1 MVDKDSEF
9 YFDLHKKQYQLY
21 LFLKHVGT
29 ASWQNINRKC
39 NELISSCT
47 SDFKSKYGNYPI
59 YKLFT
64 PLIKTGIIDSII
76 QNNDKVYVISKN
88 TQLFSKEEINIC
100 DFDIRSHFLIS
111 EKKDESNFEYRGKQI
126 MNRFPSFKSIISNW
140 NSNYI
145 VNGMYYIRKDGYYLS
160 NLPSHLQYNCIY
172 KEDTRPYTPMFF
184 FDEISNKGFQ
194 IPANDE
200 DYLNLVRLYIRLN
213 KNLSETIVYNSET
226 KELYF
231 NAYNE
236 IPVVIYRALIMQ
248 DIKQLSNL
256 AIYTDNRNDIP
267 FTNISPSIYKNILRI
282 FEIDYK

>member
-29 ASWQNINRKC
+29 ASWQNINRIC
-39 NELISSCT
+39 NELISSST
-47 SDFKSKYGNYPI
+47 SDIKSKYGNYPI

-64 PLIKTGIIDSII
+64 PLIKTGIIDSVIE
-76 QNNDKVYVISKN
+76 NNNKVYAVSKN
-88 TQLFSKEEINIC
+88 TQLFSQEDLNLNN
-100 DFDIRSHFLIS
+100 FDIRSHFLIS
-111 EKKDESNFEYRGKQI
+111 EKKNESNFEYMGKQI
-126 MNRFPSFKSIISNW
+126 MNRFPNFKSIISNW
-140 NSNYI
+140 KSNYI
-145 VNGMYYIRKDGYYLS
+145 VNGTYYIRKDGYYLS
-160 NLPSHLQYNCIY
+160 NLPSQLQYNCIY

-184 FDEISNKGFQ
+184 FEEISNKGFQ
-194 IPANDE
+194 IPENDE
-200 DYLNLVRLYIRLN
+200 DLLNLIRLYIRLH
-213 KNLSETIVYNSET
+213 KNFNETITYNSDT

-236 IPVVIYRALIMQ
+236 IPTVIYRALVIQ
-248 DIKQLSNL
+248 DIKQLTNL
-256 AIYTDNRNDIP
+256 KIYTDNRENIP

>member
-29 ASWQNINRKC
+29 ASWQNINRIC
-39 NELISSCT
+39 NELISSST
-47 SDFKSKYGNYPI
+47 SDIKSKYGNYPI

-64 PLIKTGIIDSII
+64 PLIKTGIIDSVIE
-76 QNNDKVYVISKN
+76 NNNKVYAVSKN
-88 TQLFSKEEINIC
+88 TQLFSQEYLNLNN
-100 DFDIRSHFLIS
+100 FDIRSHFLIS
-111 EKKDESNFEYRGKQI
+111 EKKNESNFEYMGKQI
-126 MNRFPSFKSIISNW
+126 MNRFPYFKSIISNW
-140 NSNYI
+140 KSNYI
-145 VNGMYYIRKDGYYLS
+145 VNGTYYIRRDGYYLS
-160 NLPSHLQYNCIY
+160 NLPSQLQYNCIY

-184 FDEISNKGFQ
+184 FEEISNKGFQ
-194 IPANDE
+194 IPENDE
-200 DYLNLVRLYIRLN
+200 DLLNLVRLYIRLH
-213 KNLSETIVYNSET
+213 KNFNETITYNSDT

-236 IPVVIYRALIMQ
+236 IPTVIYRALVMQ
-248 DIKQLSNL
+248 DIKQLTNL
-256 AIYTDNRNDIP
+256 KIYTDNRENIP

>member
-29 ASWQNINRKC
+29 ASWQNINRIC
-39 NELISSCT
+39 NELISSST
-47 SDFKSKYGNYPI
+47 SDIKSKYGNYPI

-64 PLIKTGIIDSII
+64 PLIKTGIIDSVIE
-76 QNNDKVYVISKN
+76 NNNKVYAVSKN
-88 TQLFSKEEINIC
+88 TQLFSQEDLNLN

-111 EKKDESNFEYRGKQI
+111 EKKNESNFEYMGKQI
-126 MNRFPSFKSIISNW
+126 MNRFPNFKSIISNW
-140 NSNYI
+140 KSNYI
-145 VNGMYYIRKDGYYLS
+145 LNGTYYIRRDGYYLS
-160 NLPSHLQYNCIY
+160 NLPSQLQYNCIY

-184 FDEISNKGFQ
+184 FEEISNKGFQ
-194 IPANDE
+194 IPENDE
-200 DYLNLVRLYIRLN
+200 DLLNLVRLYIRLH
-213 KNLSETIVYNSET
+213 KNFNETITYNSDT

-236 IPVVIYRALIMQ
+236 IPTVIYRALVMQ
-248 DIKQLSNL
+248 DIKQLTNL
-256 AIYTDNRNDIP
+256 KIYTDNRENIP

>member
-29 ASWQNINRKC
+29 ASWQNINRIC
-39 NELISSCT
+39 NELISSST
-47 SDFKSKYGNYPI
+47 SDIKSKYGNYPI

-64 PLIKTGIIDSII
+64 PLIKTGIIDSVIE
-76 QNNDKVYVISKN
+76 NNDKVYAVSKN
-88 TQLFSKEEINIC
+88 TQLFSQEDLNLN

-111 EKKDESNFEYRGKQI
+111 EKKNESNFEYMGKQI
-126 MNRFPSFKSIISNW
+126 MNRFPNFKSIISNW
-140 NSNYI
+140 KSNYI
-145 VNGMYYIRKDGYYLS
+145 LNGTYYIRRDGYYLS
-160 NLPSHLQYNCIY
+160 NLPSQLQYNCIY
-172 KEDTRPYTPMFF
+172 KEDTRPYTTMFF
-184 FDEISNKGFQ
+184 FEEISNKGFQ
-194 IPANDE
+194 IPENDE
-200 DYLNLVRLYIRLN
+200 DLLNLVRLYIRLH
-213 KNLSETIVYNSET
+213 KNFNETITYNSDT

-236 IPVVIYRALIMQ
+236 IPTVIYRALVMQ
-248 DIKQLSNL
+248 DIKQLTNL
-256 AIYTDNRNDIP
+256 KMYTDNRENIP

>member
-29 ASWQNINRKC
+29 ASWQSINRIC
-39 NELISSCT
+39 NELISSST
-47 SDFKSKYGNYPI
+47 SDIKSKYGNYPI

-64 PLIKTGIIDSII
+64 PLIKTGIIDSVIE
-76 QNNDKVYVISKN
+76 NNNKVYAVSKN
-88 TQLFSKEEINIC
+88 TQLFSQEDLNLNN
-100 DFDIRSHFLIS
+100 FDIRSHFLIS
-111 EKKDESNFEYRGKQI
+111 EKKNESNFEYMGKQI
-126 MNRFPSFKSIISNW
+126 MNRFPNFKSIISNW
-140 NSNYI
+140 KSNYI
-145 VNGMYYIRKDGYYLS
+145 VNGTYYIRKDGYYLS
-160 NLPSHLQYNCIY
+160 NLPSQLQYNCIY

-184 FDEISNKGFQ
+184 FEEISNKGFQ
-194 IPANDE
+194 IPENDE
-200 DYLNLVRLYIRLN
+200 DLLNLVRLYIRLH
-213 KNLSETIVYNSET
+213 KNFNETITYNSDT

-236 IPVVIYRALIMQ
+236 IPTVIYRALVMQ
-248 DIKQLSNL
+248 DIKQLTNL
-256 AIYTDNRNDIP
+256 KIYTDNRENIP

>member
-29 ASWQNINRKC
+29 ASWQNINRIC
-39 NELISSCT
+39 NELISSST
-47 SDFKSKYGNYPI
+47 SDIKSKYGNYPI

-64 PLIKTGIIDSII
+64 PLIKTGIIDSVIE
-76 QNNDKVYVISKN
+76 NNNKVYAVSKN
-88 TQLFSKEEINIC
+88 TQLFSQEDLNLNN
-100 DFDIRSHFLIS
+100 FDIRSHFLIS
-111 EKKDESNFEYRGKQI
+111 EKKNESNFEYMGKQI
-126 MNRFPSFKSIISNW
+126 MNRFPNFKSIISNW
-140 NSNYI
+140 KSNYI
-145 VNGMYYIRKDGYYLS
+145 VNGTYYIRKDGYYLS
-160 NLPSHLQYNCIY
+160 NLPSQLQYNCIY

-184 FDEISNKGFQ
+184 FEEISNKGFQ
-194 IPANDE
+194 IPENDE
-200 DYLNLVRLYIRLN
+200 DLLNLIRLYIRLH
-213 KNLSETIVYNSET
+213 KNFNETITYNSDT

-236 IPVVIYRALIMQ
+236 IPTVIYRALVMQ
-248 DIKQLSNL
+248 DIKQLTNL
-256 AIYTDNRNDIP
+256 KIYTDNRENIP

>member
-29 ASWQNINRKC
+29 ASWQNINRIC
-39 NELISSCT
+39 NELISSST
-47 SDFKSKYGNYPI
+47 SDIKSKYGNYPI

-64 PLIKTGIIDSII
+64 PLIKTGIIDSVIE
-76 QNNDKVYVISKN
+76 NNNKVYAVSKN
-88 TQLFSKEEINIC
+88 TQLFSQEDLNLNN
-100 DFDIRSHFLIS
+100 FDIRSHFLIS
-111 EKKDESNFEYRGKQI
+111 EKKNESNFEYMGKQI
-126 MNRFPSFKSIISNW
+126 MNRFPNFKSIISNW
-140 NSNYI
+140 KSNYI
-145 VNGMYYIRKDGYYLS
+145 VNGTYYIRKDGYYLS
-160 NLPSHLQYNCIY
+160 NLPSQLQYNCIY

-184 FDEISNKGFQ
+184 FEEISNKGFQ
-194 IPANDE
+194 IPENDE
-200 DYLNLVRLYIRLN
+200 DLLNLVRLYIRLH
-213 KNLSETIVYNSET
+213 KNFNETITYNSDT

-236 IPVVIYRALIMQ
+236 IPTVIYRALVMQ
-248 DIKQLSNL
+248 DIKQLTNL
-256 AIYTDNRNDIP
+256 KIYTDNRENLP